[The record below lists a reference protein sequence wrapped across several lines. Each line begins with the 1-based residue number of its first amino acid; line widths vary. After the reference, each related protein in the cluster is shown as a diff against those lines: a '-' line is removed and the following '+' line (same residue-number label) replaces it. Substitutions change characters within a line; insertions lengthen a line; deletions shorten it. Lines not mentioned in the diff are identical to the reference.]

1 MSATERPSVFWPAD
15 SPAVI
20 AHINLLEGII
30 GRLATHSASCKTWCI
45 TLVAALL
52 SLAGATK
59 LPAIVGIVLVPIV
72 VFGFMDTMYL
82 SQERAYR
89 DLYLDVVKKVRAG
102 SYALADAFEAKA
114 PLRFSECLAAVRSWA
129 VFPIYLGLIAAYI
142 VAYCSGWLSTLARPA
157 GG

>member
-1 MSATERPSVFWPAD
+1 MSATEHPSLFWPAD

-20 AHINLLEGII
+20 AHINLLEGIMS
-30 GRLATHSASCKTWCI
+30 RLATHSASCKTWCI

-89 DLYLDVVKKVRAG
+89 DLYLDVVKKVRNG
-102 SYALADAFEAKA
+102 SYVLADAFEAKA
-114 PLRFSECLAAVRSWA
+114 PLRLSGCLAAIRSWA
-129 VFPIYLGLIAAYI
+129 VFPIYLGLIAAYV
-142 VAYCSGWLSTLARPA
+142 VAYFSGWLSTFTRPA

>member
-1 MSATERPSVFWPAD
+1 MSATEHPSVFWPAD

-30 GRLATHSASCKTWCI
+30 GRLATQSTSCKTWCI

-59 LPAIVGIVLVPIV
+59 LPAIVGVVLVPIV

-89 DLYLDVVKKVRAG
+89 DLYLDVVKKVRTG
-102 SYALADAFEAKA
+102 SYVLADAFETKA
-114 PLRFSECLAAVRSWA
+114 PLRLSACLAAIRSWA
-129 VFPIYLGLIAAYI
+129 VFPIYLGLIAAYF
-142 VAYCSGWLSTLARPA
+142 VAYLSGWLSTFTRPA

>member
-1 MSATERPSVFWPAD
+1 MSATEHPSLFWPAD
-15 SPAVI
+15 NPAVI
-20 AHINLLEGII
+20 AHINLLEGIMS
-30 GRLATHSASCKTWCI
+30 RLATHSASCKTWCI
-45 TLVAALL
+45 SLVAALL

-59 LPAIVGIVLVPIV
+59 LPAIVSIALVPIV

-89 DLYLDVVKKVRAG
+89 DLYLDVVKKVRTG
-102 SYALADAFEAKA
+102 SYALTDAFDAKA
-114 PLRFSECLAAVRSWA
+114 PLGFLGCLATVCSWA
-129 VFPIYLGLIAAYI
+129 VFPIYFGLIAAYL